1 VSTKPLT
8 AMIWSIENSI
18 GMVGRVDLFQTTR
31 REFVQ
36 LFTSTAAVAA
46 LGGISPLWSEALT
59 SPRPVKAWLTSDSR
73 RFAAVEGPKW
83 ITAVSQESVHID
95 PATWYQEILGFGG
108 AFTDASCYL
117 FYQLSP
123 QDRKALFDELFGP
136 SGLRFSMGRVCIGSS
151 DYTTSIYSF
160 DESSEPDPEL
170 KHFSIEHDRAY
181 ILPSLRL
188 AREINPALFLFSAPW
203 SPPAWMKPNRSMLG
217 GSMEKT
223 YFDSYAQYFVRF
235 LQGYAAEG
243 VSISATTIQNEI
255 DTNQV
260 SRMPACVWSQE
271 DAENFVANH
280 LGPAL
285 VRASLD
291 TKIWLLD
298 HNYDLW
304 GRVLD
309 ELSDPA
315 VNRYVDSVAWHAYK
329 GTVDAMTRV
338 HDAFPNKHAQWTEG
352 GAVITSPDF
361 ETDWSRWA
369 ATFAGVLKN
378 WGCSIVGWN
387 LALDEEGKPNMG
399 PGQSGGIV
407 TIHSKTQKITRCG
420 QYWAF
425 AHYSKLV
432 QRGARVLASYGEL
445 ENISHVAVENPDG
458 SYVLVL
464 ANQSGLERLVPC
476 SFGSYELQVKLPHNS
491 VATLLW

>member
-1 VSTKPLT
+1 LKP
-8 AMIWSIENSI
+8 
-18 GMVGRVDLFQTTR
+18 RTR
-31 REFVQ
+31 REFLQ
-36 LFTSTAAVAA
+36 LSASAATVATLA
-46 LGGISPLWSEALT
+46 RSSALWSNALA
-59 SPRPVKAWLTSDSR
+59 SPRPAKAWLTSDTQR
-73 RFAAVEGPKW
+73 CAPFEAPKW
-83 ITAVSQESVHID
+83 IAAVSKESEGVRID
-95 PATWYQEILGFGG
+95 PATRYQEILGFGG

-117 FYQLSP
+117 FYQLDP
-123 QDRKALFDELFGP
+123 KDRKALFDELFGAQ
-136 SGLRFSMGRVCIGSS
+136 GLRFSMGRACIGSS

-181 ILPSLRL
+181 ILPSLRM
-188 AREINPALFLFSAPW
+188 AREINPDMFLFSAPW

-217 GSMEKT
+217 GSMERK

-243 VSISATTIQNEI
+243 VKINATAVQNEV
-255 DTNQV
+255 DTNQN
-260 SRMPACVWSQE
+260 SLMPACLWAQE
-271 DAENFVANH
+271 DESKFVANY

-285 VRASLD
+285 ERTSLD
-291 TKIWLLD
+291 TKIWILD

-309 ELSDPA
+309 QLSEPG
-315 VNRYVDSVAWHAYK
+315 VNKYVDGVAWHAYA

-352 GAVITSPDF
+352 SAVITSPDF
-361 ETDWSRWA
+361 QTDWSKWA
-369 ATFAGVLKN
+369 ATFAAVLKN

-387 LALDEEGKPNMG
+387 LALDEAGKPNMG

-407 TIHSKTQKITRCG
+407 TIHSKTLEITRCG

-425 AHYSKLV
+425 AHYSKWM
-432 QRGARVLASYGEL
+432 QRGARVLASHGDLPY
-445 ENISHVAVENPDG
+445 ISHVAVENPDG

-464 ANQSGLERLVPC
+464 VNQSGLEQLVPC
-476 SFGSYELQVKLPHNS
+476 SFGSYELEMKLPRNS

>member
-1 VSTKPLT
+1 MFPK
-8 AMIWSIENSI
+8 
-18 GMVGRVDLFQTTR
+18 TR
-31 REFVQ
+31 REFLQ
-36 LFTSTAAVAA
+36 LSASAAAVATLA
-46 LGGISPLWSEALT
+46 RSSSLWGEAPA
-59 SPRPVKAWLTSDSR
+59 SPRPVKAWLTSATQK
-73 RFAAVEGPKW
+73 FAPIDAPKW
-83 ITAVSQESVHID
+83 IAATSKENESVHID
-95 PATWYQEILGFGG
+95 PTTWYQEILGFGG

-117 FYQLSP
+117 FYQLNP

-136 SGLRFSMGRVCIGSS
+136 KGLRFSMGRACIGSS

-160 DESSEPDPEL
+160 DESTEPDPEL

-188 AREINPALFLFSAPW
+188 AREINPDIFLFSAPW

-217 GSMEKT
+217 GSMERT
-223 YFDSYAQYFVRF
+223 YFESYAQYFVRF
-235 LQGYAAEG
+235 LQSYAAEG
-243 VSISATTIQNEI
+243 VRINATAVQNEV

-260 SRMPACVWSQE
+260 SRMPACVWAQE
-271 DAENFVANH
+271 DEENFVTNY

-285 VRASLD
+285 ERASLD
-291 TKIWLLD
+291 TKIWILD

-309 ELSDPA
+309 ELSNPE

-338 HDAFPNKHAQWTEG
+338 HEAFPNKHAQWTEG
-352 GAVITSPDF
+352 GAVIISPDF
-361 ETDWSRWA
+361 QTDWSKWA

-407 TIHSKTQKITRCG
+407 TIHSKTQEITRCG

-425 AHYSKLV
+425 AHYSKLM
-432 QRGARVLASYGEL
+432 QRGARVLASHGEL
-445 ENISHVAVENPDG
+445 ADISHVAVENPDG

-464 ANQSGLERLVPC
+464 SNQSGLERLVPC
-476 SFGSYELQVKLPHNS
+476 SLGSYKLQVKLPQNS

>member
-1 VSTKPLT
+1 
-8 AMIWSIENSI
+8 
-18 GMVGRVDLFQTTR
+18 LFPKTR
-31 REFVQ
+31 REFLQ
-36 LFTSTAAVAA
+36 LSASAAAVATLA
-46 LGGISPLWSEALT
+46 RSSSLWGEAPA
-59 SPRPVKAWLTSDSR
+59 SPRPVKAWLTSATQK
-73 RFAAVEGPKW
+73 FAPIDAPKW
-83 ITAVSQESVHID
+83 IAATSKENESVHID
-95 PATWYQEILGFGG
+95 PTTWYQEILGFGG

-117 FYQLSP
+117 FYQLNP

-136 SGLRFSMGRVCIGSS
+136 KGLRFSMGRACIGSS

-160 DESSEPDPEL
+160 DESTEPDPEL

-188 AREINPALFLFSAPW
+188 AREINPDIFLFSAPW

-217 GSMEKT
+217 GSMERT
-223 YFDSYAQYFVRF
+223 YFESYAQYFVRF
-235 LQGYAAEG
+235 LQSYAAEG
-243 VSISATTIQNEI
+243 VRINATAVQNEV

-260 SRMPACVWSQE
+260 SRMPACVWAQE
-271 DAENFVANH
+271 DEENFVTNY

-285 VRASLD
+285 ERASLD
-291 TKIWLLD
+291 TKIWILD

-309 ELSDPA
+309 ELSKPE

-338 HDAFPNKHAQWTEG
+338 HEAFPNKHAQWTEG
-352 GAVITSPDF
+352 GAVIISPDF
-361 ETDWSRWA
+361 QTDWSKWA

-407 TIHSKTQKITRCG
+407 TIHSKTQEITRCG

-425 AHYSKLV
+425 AHYSKLM
-432 QRGARVLASYGEL
+432 QRGARVLASHGEL
-445 ENISHVAVENPDG
+445 ADISHVAVENPDG

-464 ANQSGLERLVPC
+464 SNQSGLERLVPC
-476 SFGSYELQVKLPHNS
+476 SLGSYKLQVKLPQNS

>member
-1 VSTKPLT
+1 
-8 AMIWSIENSI
+8 
-18 GMVGRVDLFQTTR
+18 VDLFPKNR
-31 REFVQ
+31 REFLQ
-36 LFTSTAAVAA
+36 LSASTAAAA
-46 LGGISPLWSEALT
+46 TLARSSCLWGDAPA
-59 SPRPVKAWLTSDSR
+59 SPRPVKAWLTSDTQK
-73 RFAAVEGPKW
+73 FAPIEGPKW
-83 ITAVSQESVHID
+83 IPLASKEKQSVQID
-95 PATWYQEILGFGG
+95 PTTWYQEILGFGG

-117 FYQLSP
+117 FYQLNP
-123 QDRKALFDELFGP
+123 QDRKALFDEFFGP
-136 SGLRFSMGRVCIGSS
+136 TGLRFSMGRTCIGSS

-170 KHFSIEHDRAY
+170 KHFSIEHDRSY
-181 ILPSLRL
+181 ILPSLRT
-188 AREINPALFLFSAPW
+188 AREINPDMFFFSAPW

-235 LQGYAAEG
+235 LQSYAAEG
-243 VSISATTIQNEI
+243 VRINATTIQNEI
-255 DTNQV
+255 DANQV
-260 SRMPACVWSQE
+260 SRMPACLWAQE
-271 DAENFVANH
+271 DAEKFVENY

-285 VRASLD
+285 ARAALD
-291 TKIWLLD
+291 TKIWILD

-309 ELSDPA
+309 ELSNPG
-315 VNRYVDSVAWHAYK
+315 VNRYVDSVAWHAYN

-338 HDAFPNKHAQWTEG
+338 HEAFPNKHAQWTEG

-361 ETDWSRWA
+361 QTDWSKWA

-387 LALDEEGKPNMG
+387 LALDEAGKPNMG

-407 TIHSKTQKITRCG
+407 TIHSKTQEITRCG

-425 AHYSKLV
+425 AHYSKLM
-432 QRGARVLASYGEL
+432 QRGARVLASHGEL
-445 ENISHVAVENPDG
+445 ANISHVAVENPDG

-464 ANQSGLERLVPC
+464 ANQSGLEQLVSC
-476 SFGSYELQVKLPHNS
+476 ILGSHQLQVKLPQNS